1 MQAVKLNPEDPLP
14 YYHLG
19 NAHYMLCDYQQAI
32 KNYKKSLSL
41 DARNS
46 QVHFNIGSALSALRQ
61 FAGALKHYKHAIEL
75 KERNT
80 PAILC
85 LAEIYIELGKL
96 EKA

>member
-1 MQAVKLNPEDPLP
+1 M
-14 YYHLG
+14 
-19 NAHYMLCDYQQAI
+19 
-32 KNYKKSLSL
+32 
-41 DARNS
+41 
-46 QVHFNIGSALSALRQ
+46 HFNIGSALSALRQ